1 MTLRVLQACQDDPL
15 RRLAAL
21 TLVAVLALP
30 VLGPAAPAAAQT
42 AAEEP
47 TASEPMAEEAMAE
60 EAMAEEAMAEPA
72 DPGARPIAVRTLST
86 GIPAAPELVIE
97 DGAVRL
103 LLEDAIGIAL
113 SRNLEIAVERF
124 DREQAL
130 LGITASK
137 GIFDLRAAADLSL
150 AESDE
155 PNATQLEGVPVLE
168 TDRRNANVTL
178 NQLTPWG
185 GDFQLGLNAFRSAT
199 NSLNQ
204 QLNPLYSADA
214 DFGFEQPLLR
224 NFGRIPTARG
234 IYLARLDSGISRENF
249 ENQVAGILQQVETA
263 YWSLVEAREQLV
275 VARDSLQL
283 ARDLHSRNEIQVEVG
298 TLAPIELVQSE
309 ATIALREEDI
319 ITAEAALGDAG
330 DELLRLLNLP
340 DAMAAGYDVVPV
352 TEPTTEEIDIDVE
365 AAIATALAERT
376 EVRTQRLAVE
386 RAEIDAR
393 FFANQKLPQADLRA
407 GYGSSGLAGVGPVPV
422 SEDEVRVLRTDLND
436 AFDTVFDRDFTG
448 WSVGLFFSYPLQNR
462 TAEANAAIS
471 ELELDQA
478 GTQLDQVEL
487 GIATEVRSAARRV
500 RSAAQQIQSAR
511 ATSRLQR
518 RNLEAEQK
526 RYENGMS
533 DSFRIAQIQTDLTE
547 ALSREVTAVTNYRIA
562 LVDYYRAIG
571 RLLEQKG
578 VELVGPEDEE
588 PPPGSDFSLFGWRP
602 FR

>member
-42 AAEEP
+42 AEE
-47 TASEPMAEEAMAE
+47 EPMAEEATG
-60 EAMAEEAMAEPA
+60 AEPMA
-72 DPGARPIAVRTLST
+72 DPAARPIAVGTLST

-113 SRNLEIAVERF
+113 SRNLEIAVERY

-150 AESDE
+150 AGSDE

-168 TDRRNANVTL
+168 SDRRAANATL
-178 NQLTPWG
+178 TQLTPWG
-185 GDFQLGLNAFRSAT
+185 GDFQLGLNGFRSAT

-214 DFGFEQPLLR
+214 DIGVEQPLLR
-224 NFGRIPTARG
+224 NFGRIPTQRG
-234 IYLARLDSGISRENF
+234 IYFARIDSNISRENF
-249 ENQVAGILQQVETA
+249 ENRVAGILQQVETA

-275 VARDSLQL
+275 VAQESLQL

-319 ITAEAALGDAG
+319 ITSEAAQRDAG

-340 DAMAAGYDVVPV
+340 EAMAAGYDVVPV
-352 TEPTTEEIDIDVE
+352 TEPTTEEVAIDVE
-365 AAIATALAERT
+365 AAIETALAERT

-393 FFANQKLPQADLRA
+393 FFDNQKRPQADLRA

-422 SEDEVRVLRTDLND
+422 EEDEVRILRTDLND
-436 AFDTVFDRDFTG
+436 AFDTVRNREFTG

-462 TAEANAAIS
+462 TAEANSAIA
-471 ELELDQA
+471 ELQLEQA
-478 GTQLDQVEL
+478 GAQLDQVEL

-500 RSAAQQIQSAR
+500 RTAAQQIQSAR

-588 PPPGSDFSLFGWRP
+588 PPSGSDFSLFGWRP